1 MMTGTR
7 STGRWGHETSPSES
21 RTSLSRDEKGKTD
34 VNGNMTSGITSD
46 ATGDPGVSTTDPR
59 RGAPA
64 ADPAAERRPGSTTAL
79 RPLPSATRLITRNAV
94 PDGFL
99 DGRTPILVVM
109 GVCGCGKTTL
119 NENLSSLLGWDRAE
133 ADDFHPQANIDK
145 MSRGIPLTDDDRWGW
160 LESIGVWIDDHIRRG
175 EPGTI
180 TCSALKRAYRDRL
193 RRPGV
198 VFVHL
203 AGDYDAV
210 LRRMRTRS
218 GHFMK
223 TSMLDSQF
231 AVLEPPEA
239 DEAHLTL
246 DVASSATPA
255 EEAAAVA
262 AALGLTVPAKRAQ
275 ATVAPD

>member
-1 MMTGTR
+1 M
-7 STGRWGHETSPSES
+7 
-21 RTSLSRDEKGKTD
+21 
-34 VNGNMTSGITSD
+34 NGNMTGGVRRNT
-46 ATGDPGVSTTDPR
+46 TGDPGTWGTDPGR
-59 RGAPA
+59 DASAP
-64 ADPAAERRPGSTTAL
+64 DPEMEGNQTATSTAL
-79 RPLPSATRLITRNAV
+79 RPAPSATRLITRNAV

-119 NENLSSLLGWDRAE
+119 NENLSSLLGWDSAE

-160 LESIGVWIDDHIRRG
+160 LESIGSWIDDHIRRG

-180 TCSALKRAYRDRL
+180 TCSALKRVYRDRL

-210 LRRMRTRS
+210 LRRMRSRS

-223 TSMLDSQF
+223 VSMLDSQF
-231 AVLEPPEA
+231 AILESPQD

-262 AALGLTVPAKRAQ
+262 AALGLAVSEKRMRSAIAQ
-275 ATVAPD
+275 D